1 MPIVPLEPITGRRP
15 EGVAPIPVVVTA
27 ETAAE
32 TKRWRVLLASK
43 ELRVLRDSDIPDQ
56 PTAPVISVHVEHHD
70 VWLSWIQPTDDP
82 VALRQRLMERWQNGE
97 LWLDQHGR
105 MEHHVERH
113 RAWGRMLHGLA
124 ELGYSMVDKPGNIR
138 WLQFTTRDEHIDW
151 RLKADIIADLVW
163 RESAGAGI

>member
-1 MPIVPLEPITGRRP
+1 MPVVPLGPITGKRP
-15 EGVAPIPVVVTA
+15 DGVLPIPVVVTS
-27 ETAAE
+27 ESPE
-32 TKRWRVLLASK
+32 QVRRWQVLLASK
-43 ELRVLRDSDIPDQ
+43 ELRILRETDAPA
-56 PTAPVISVHVEHHD
+56 PLAPPVISVHVEHHD
-70 VWLSWIQPTDDP
+70 VWISWIHPAGD
-82 VALRQRLMERWQNGE
+82 VAALWEKLRTRWQSNE

-105 MEHHVERH
+105 MQHHVELH
-113 RAWGRMLHGLA
+113 HAWGRMLHGLA

>member
-43 ELRVLRDSDIPDQ
+43 ELR
-56 PTAPVISVHVEHHD
+56 VEHHD

-124 ELGYSMVDKPGNIR
+124 ELGYTMVDKPGNIR

-151 RLKADIIADLVW
+151 RLKADVIADLVW